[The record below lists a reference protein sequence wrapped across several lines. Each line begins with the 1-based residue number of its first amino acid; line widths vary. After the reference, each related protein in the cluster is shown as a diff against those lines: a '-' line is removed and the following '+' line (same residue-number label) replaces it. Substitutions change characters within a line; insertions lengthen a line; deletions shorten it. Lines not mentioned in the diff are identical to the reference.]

1 MDPIKEIR
9 RRIAIAGSQRKFA
22 REIGISDAYLCDLL
36 KGNRSPSDRILHAI
50 GMEKVIEYRRREG
63 AAYPQEGVE

>member
-1 MDPIKEIR
+1 MDPIDEIR

-36 KGNRSPSDRILHAI
+36 KGNRVPSERILRAI
-50 GMEKVIEYRRREG
+50 GMEKVVEYRLRED
-63 AAYPQEGVE
+63 A